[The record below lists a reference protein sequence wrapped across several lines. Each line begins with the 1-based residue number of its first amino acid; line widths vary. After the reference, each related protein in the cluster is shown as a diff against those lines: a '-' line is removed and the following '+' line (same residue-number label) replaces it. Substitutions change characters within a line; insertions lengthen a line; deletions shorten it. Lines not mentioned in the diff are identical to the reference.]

1 MQAQPTEAIYNAEA
15 SNWKRDQRVLLS
27 DFTARPFVL
36 EELGPIAGAHI
47 LDLGCGEGYL
57 ARRLAE
63 AGAASVFGVDISSQ
77 MVYTARQAIPAE
89 TTCAMAFEVS
99 DAACFSQFP
108 RETFDRAMAVFL
120 FNYLSRAAMTSVM
133 GRVRSLLAPGG
144 RFVFTVPHP
153 CFPYMGPPVA
163 PFFFATEGMNYF
175 AGVDHTYEGKI
186 WRRDGIPVPVR
197 CVHKTFS
204 DYFGALAASGFTLLP
219 RIVELRVT
227 EEHVALDPA
236 FFEPLYGLP
245 LHLLFRVEVE

>member
-1 MQAQPTEAIYNAEA
+1 MQAQSTEAIYNTQV
-15 SNWKRDQRVLLS
+15 SNWKRDQLILLS
-27 DFTARPFVL
+27 DFTARPFVI
-36 EELGPIAGAHI
+36 EELGPIAGAHV

-57 ARRLAE
+57 ARCLAK

-77 MVYTARQAIPAE
+77 MVQTARQAIP
-89 TTCAMAFEVS
+89 TQTSCHMTFEVG
-99 DAACFSQFP
+99 DAPRFTQFP
-108 RETFDRAMAVFL
+108 SQAFDRAMAVFL
-120 FNYLSRAAMTSVM
+120 FNYLTRAEMTSVM
-133 GRVRSLLAPGG
+133 GRVRTLLAPGG

-153 CFPYMGPPVA
+153 CFPYMGPPVG

-204 DYFGALAASGFTLLP
+204 DYFVALMESGFTLIPKIL
-219 RIVELRVT
+219 ELRVT
-227 EEHVALDPA
+227 EDHISLDRA

-245 LHLLFRVEVE
+245 LHLLFRVEVG